1 MNIRIRK
8 ATPADL
14 QKLQV
19 VMALTFFNSYKGDA
33 DVMDMAIYTQHDL
46 ALDKI
51 KAEMETSGN
60 EFYVLEDLDEDVI
73 LAYTHLV
80 QCAEFE
86 GVKPESGDQLL
97 EVSRLY
103 VTRGFQGHGFGRQ
116 LLDLAEKRAH
126 ELGIS
131 GLVLC
136 AWKYNWGGIRFY
148 EREGFKTVKEMEYP
162 LGHEL
167 RPCPVMYKR
176 V

>member
-46 ALDKI
+46 ALDKV
-51 KAEMETSGN
+51 KA
-60 EFYVLEDLDEDVI
+60 
-73 LAYTHLV
+73 
-80 QCAEFE
+80 
-86 GVKPESGDQLL
+86 
-97 EVSRLY
+97 
-103 VTRGFQGHGFGRQ
+103 
-116 LLDLAEKRAH
+116 
-126 ELGIS
+126 
-131 GLVLC
+131 
-136 AWKYNWGGIRFY
+136 
-148 EREGFKTVKEMEYP
+148 EMEYP